1 MISVSD
7 LEKRYGDLR
16 AVSGVTF
23 EIEAGEIV
31 GLLGQNGAGKT
42 TIMKILTGYL
52 EPTRGTATIGGKDV
66 IEERLAVQTQI
77 GYLPENAPLYP
88 EMLVQEYL
96 LMMAELRGIPEY
108 DRRRAVAEAVRSTG
122 LEDRLV
128 QSIGTLSKGFKQ
140 RVGLAQAIVHEPKVL
155 ILDEPTNGLDPVQ
168 ILEIR
173 ELIQR
178 LAEKTTILLSTHILQ
193 EIEAV
198 CDRVI
203 VLIDGHLSTDASLD
217 ELLASRVVR
226 LSVAEGTEGVADALN
241 ALDDV
246 VAVHEAG
253 VEEGVAR
260 YRIGVTE
267 GSRPAKAILAKAR
280 ELGWEVDE
288 VANERPSLESVFRQ
302 LMLDHVA
309 RVRGDG
315 SAGEATASDYDPPED
330 DATEHVDATEE
341 EASA

>member
-1 MISVSD
+1 MISVSH

-31 GLLGQNGAGKT
+31 GLLGHNGAGKT

-52 EPTRGTATIGGKDV
+52 EPTQGTATVGGKDV
-66 IEERLAVQTQI
+66 IDDRIAVQTQI

-96 LMMAELRGIPEY
+96 LMMAELRGIPEAQ
-108 DRRRAVAEAVRSTG
+108 RVAAVLEAVEATG
-122 LEDRLV
+122 LEERLV
-128 QSIGTLSKGFKQ
+128 QPIGTLSKGFKQ
-140 RVGLAQAIVHEPKVL
+140 RVGLAQAIVHKPKVL

-178 LAEKTTILLSTHILQ
+178 LAQDTTILLSTHILQ

-203 VLIDGHLSTDASLD
+203 VLIDGHLSTDSSLD
-217 ELLASRVVR
+217 ALLTSRVVR
-226 LSVAEGTEGVADALN
+226 LSVAAGTEGVADALKD
-241 ALDDV
+241 LEDV
-246 VAVHEAG
+246 VGVHEAG
-253 VEEGVAR
+253 VEDGIAVYRAGVKEG
-260 YRIGVTE
+260 T
-267 GSRPAKAILAKAR
+267 RPTKAILAKAE
-280 ELGWEVDE
+280 ELGWEVEE
-288 VANERPSLESVFRQ
+288 VASERPSLEAVFRQ

-309 RVRGDG
+309 KVRGDG
-315 SAGEATASDYDPPED
+315 PGAD
-330 DATEHVDATEE
+330 D
-341 EASA
+341 